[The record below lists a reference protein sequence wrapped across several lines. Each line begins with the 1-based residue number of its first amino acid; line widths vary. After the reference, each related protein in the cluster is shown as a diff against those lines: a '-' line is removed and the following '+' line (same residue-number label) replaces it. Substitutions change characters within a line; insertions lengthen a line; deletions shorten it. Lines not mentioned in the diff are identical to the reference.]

1 MQSKVS
7 SRRSFEWR
15 NYIVYFVFIGVFL
28 FFMFSIGDSGFLKPS
43 NLLSIVRTTT
53 MTTLIAVAMTF
64 TIAAGEFD
72 LSVGA
77 TAAFGAIFAALAI
90 QATGNTLVGILAGIA
105 GGALVGAANGALVA
119 GLGIPSF
126 IVTVGMQM
134 VVRGADMW
142 LTNTKPI
149 IIGDE
154 AFNNIFGQA
163 EVGPVPVL
171 VIWTIAAL
179 VIGHIALKKTSYGRE
194 VLATGAN
201 RVAAEFS
208 GVSTKKIKFMVM
220 LVIGIVAAI
229 SGMLS
234 AGLMQTARSTIGE
247 GGIELNA
254 IAAAI
259 LGGAALSGGKG
270 SIIGTVVASL
280 LIGVINN
287 GIVIMGLNIAQQYMV
302 TGAIIILAIAFG
314 EKRKK
319 V

>member
-15 NYIVYFVFIGVFL
+15 NYIVYFVFVGVFL
-28 FFMFSIGDSGFLKPS
+28 FFVCSIGDSGFLKPS

-72 LSVGA
+72 LSVGS

-90 QATGNTLVGILAGIA
+90 QATGNTLVGILAGLA
-105 GGALVGAANGALVA
+105 GGAIVGAANGALVA

-134 VVRGADMW
+134 VIRGADMW

-149 IIGDE
+149 IIGDA

-163 EVGPVPVL
+163 SIGVVPVL

-179 VIGHIALKKTSYGRE
+179 IIGHIMLKKTSYGRE

-220 LVIGIVAAI
+220 LVTGIVAAV

>member
-1 MQSKVS
+1 M
-7 SRRSFEWR
+7 
-15 NYIVYFVFIGVFL
+15 
-28 FFMFSIGDSGFLKPS
+28 
-43 NLLSIVRTTT
+43 
-53 MTTLIAVAMTF
+53 
-64 TIAAGEFD
+64 
-72 LSVGA
+72 
-77 TAAFGAIFAALAI
+77 
-90 QATGNTLVGILAGIA
+90 
-105 GGALVGAANGALVA
+105 
-119 GLGIPSF
+119 
-126 IVTVGMQM
+126 
-134 VVRGADMW
+134 
-142 LTNTKPI
+142 
-149 IIGDE
+149 
-154 AFNNIFGQA
+154 
-163 EVGPVPVL
+163 PVL
-171 VIWTIAAL
+171 VIWTVAAL
-179 VIGHIALKKTSYGRE
+179 LFGHVVLKKTSYGRE

-287 GIVIMGLNIAQQYMV
+287 GIVIMGLNIAQQSMV